1 MIAALVI
8 ALGASGCSFVVSTI
22 RQALETSSPGTTLVE
37 SQRVRGSTRGGPSG
51 LRAISCGNAAGS
63 PMRSVVFVAPRSAT
77 YVFESATTDYD
88 GVLSVWDPSTGE
100 LGCNDDH
107 SSTRASQ
114 VTVPL
119 REGQRVE
126 VVQGGYSG
134 AAGSYELWVN
144 GGAAVA
150 TTAAS
155 ASDGGTPE
163 PPQVLAA
170 STTVQGD
177 TRFRAPVVGIDCPP
191 VGPMQEW
198 AFTATE
204 DGAQMFQVQ
213 ADYDAYLG
221 VVPEGSTTS
230 MACNDDH
237 GDITRSQVVIDVVAG
252 VTYRVIV
259 GGLSGG
265 SGTYTLTSTSL
276 ATGGPVTVGQPV
288 FFSSGA
294 VSSQPDRCGAPAGS
308 VDRTFTFRPPAEAFY
323 AIQTDAP
330 GWLVVSDGR
339 RTLACVSLAAQHRA
353 GLALKPGHRYE
364 IVIELG
370 ASDGGA
376 HFLSVERIAPEAPE
390 WRGESSAPIDVV
402 PL

>member
-1 MIAALVI
+1 MGRVSAAIVI
-8 ALGASGCSFVVSTI
+8 ALAVSGCSFVVSAI
-22 RQALETSSPGTTLVE
+22 RGAVESSSTGTTLVE

-51 LRAISCGNAAGS
+51 LRAITCGNASGS
-63 PMRSVVFVAPRSAT
+63 PMRSFAFVAPRSAT
-77 YVFESATTDYD
+77 YVFESATSDYD
-88 GVLSVWDPSTGE
+88 GVLAVWDPSAGE
-100 LGCNDDH
+100 LGCNDDY

-114 VTVPL
+114 VTVTL
-119 REGQRVE
+119 RAGQAVE

-134 AAGSYELWVN
+134 AAGGFEIWVN

-150 TTAAS
+150 A
-155 ASDGGTPE
+155 PE
-163 PPQVLAA
+163 PTEVGPPAPPQALAA
-170 STTVQGD
+170 GTSVQGD
-177 TRFRAPVVGIDCPP
+177 TRFRAPIPGIDCPP

-198 AFTATE
+198 TFTATE

-213 ADYDAYLG
+213 ADYDACLG
-221 VVPEGSTTS
+221 VVPEGSATS

-237 GDITRSQVVIDVVAG
+237 GDVTRSQVVVDVVAG

-259 GGLSGG
+259 GGLSGR
-265 SGTYTLTSTSL
+265 SGTYTLTSTAL
-276 ATGGPVTVGQPV
+276 ATGGPITVGQPV

-294 VSSQPDRCGAPAGS
+294 ASSQPDRCGAPAGS

-339 RTLACVSLAAQHRA
+339 RVLACVSLAGQRRA

-376 HFLSVERIAPEAPE
+376 HFVSVERVAPEAPE
-390 WRGESSAPIDVV
+390 WRGEAGAAP
-402 PL
+402 L